1 MAILSEAQLKRLKE
15 HKYASEGSSILEH
28 FFQPFWNFV
37 VTLIPLWVAPNLITI
52 FGLFLNAVTA
62 SLVIL
67 YSPQAKSDD
76 VPGVVLFCCS
86 VGLFLYQTLDAIDG
100 KQARRTGSSSPM
112 GELFDHGCDS
122 VSTCLV
128 TMSIMCAISLGSFK
142 NYLFFVFINNSLIFY
157 VAHWQTYCTGKLIF
171 GKMDVTE
178 VQVETMLSMMVAAFY
193 GPSFFLTQVPFIPY
207 SICWTKCITYFIAVG
222 SMWYFIQGFSKIFAG
237 GCGKNGTTVAQSSVL
252 SPVVPMGIVTACAF
266 YVFKHSGDDIFS
278 LSPCLFMA
286 MFGTCFAKLTCNL
299 VVASMSKSHLDMLDV
314 CMLGPIILACYIYFA
329 VNSWLSLVNIS
340 ISEYH
345 ILWAAFVFSLINFIR
360 YSIGICQEISQDFGI
375 AVFSIKL
382 KKVE

>member
-193 GPSFFLTQVPFIPY
+193 GPSFFSNTSPFYP
-207 SICWTKCITYFIAVG
+207 
-222 SMWYFIQGFSKIFAG
+222 IF
-237 GCGKNGTTVAQSSVL
+237 N
-252 SPVVPMGIVTACAF
+252 
-266 YVFKHSGDDIFS
+266 
-278 LSPCLFMA
+278 
-286 MFGTCFAKLTCNL
+286 
-299 VVASMSKSHLDMLDV
+299 MLD
-314 CMLGPIILACYIYFA
+314 
-329 VNSWLSLVNIS
+329 
-340 ISEYH
+340 
-345 ILWAAFVFSLINFIR
+345 
-360 YSIGICQEISQDFGI
+360 
-375 AVFSIKL
+375 
-382 KKVE
+382 